1 MPDAAEM
8 IELTSPRQ
16 LSHPLDRK
24 NGTAWTASEKG
35 TISCQSVLLVR
46 FSVYMYSLFT
56 HTLLFLTL
64 YVFSLFSGYKI
75 SIFHTRALGPVL
87 IILFIDP
94 EALDFV
100 MVLIY
105 FL

>member
-1 MPDAAEM
+1 
-8 IELTSPRQ
+8 
-16 LSHPLDRK
+16 
-24 NGTAWTASEKG
+24 
-35 TISCQSVLLVR
+35 
-46 FSVYMYSLFT
+46 MYSLFT

-64 YVFSLFSGYKI
+64 YMFSLFSGNKI

-87 IILFIDP
+87 ITLFIDP